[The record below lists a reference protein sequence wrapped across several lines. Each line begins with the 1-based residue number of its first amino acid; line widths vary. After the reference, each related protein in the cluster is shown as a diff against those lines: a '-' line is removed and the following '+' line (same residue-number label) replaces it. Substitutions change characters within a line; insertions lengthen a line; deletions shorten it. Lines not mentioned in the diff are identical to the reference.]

1 MSQFALIIDNNIVFG
16 PMHWAPEIFGQQLTQ
31 LGFNISLTVT
41 PPIGVLDFGNGIV
54 IVPVKDSTIPS
65 YNPQFQTIENIQ
77 KIKNNI
83 VEITYK
89 VKNKELSECRNF
101 LLNKIAMDRFNKEI
115 SGLEIQGIRFPTSR
129 ESRMIIQHIIETQK
143 DNLEYFNF
151 KASGNN
157 WLELTVEQLIK
168 ISQLIGKYVQQCYD
182 EERSQY
188 EVIMAAK
195 SVEEL
200 MDLG

>member
-1 MSQFALIIDNNIVFG
+1 MFCLIIDNNIAFG
-16 PMHWAPEIFGQQLTQ
+16 PMHWAPEAFGQQLTNI
-31 LGFNISLTVT
+31 GFNISLTVT
-41 PPIGVLDFGNGIV
+41 PPIGVLDFGNGIM

-77 KIKNNI
+77 KIKNEF

-89 VKNKELSECRNF
+89 VKNKELSECQQL
-101 LLNKIAMDRFNKEI
+101 LLNNITMARYNKEND
-115 SGLEIQGIRFPTSR
+115 GLEIQGIRFPTSR
-129 ESRMIIQHIIETQK
+129 ESRMIMRDIIETHK
-143 DNLEYFNF
+143 DNPEYFNF

-157 WLELTVEQLIK
+157 WLELTVEQLGK
-168 ISQLIGKYVQQCYD
+168 ISQIIGKYVQQCFD
-182 EERSQY
+182 EEREQY
-188 EVIMAAK
+188 EAIMAAK